1 MKNMSEFKQNF
12 ALFLKVLL
20 NKFVLPIIYP
30 IFFIS
35 IFMLIIRLISN
46 HSTTEID
53 EMLTNSFV
61 IFVVLVIFYIIVKI
75 VLMFI
80 DNDKFIY
87 DTNLSKYQNILLFI
101 KKIFMKPPY

>member
-1 MKNMSEFKQNF
+1 
-12 ALFLKVLL
+12 
-20 NKFVLPIIYP
+20 
-30 IFFIS
+30 
-35 IFMLIIRLISN
+35 MLIIRLISN